1 MKFQFDPHQ
10 PYQLDAIAAVVDLF
24 DGQPRVDFD
33 LSALHAEQA
42 FPNQLH
48 LSPEDLLAN
57 LRAIQHRHNLP
68 VDTALKTLPYSSESC
83 LPSRED
89 SRTVYRPPAPAF
101 PNFSLEMETGTGKTY
116 VYLRTALELYRRYGM
131 SKFIVVVP
139 SIAIREGVLKT
150 LDITA
155 EHFRAL
161 YHNLPYRYSPYDSGD
176 LNLIS
181 QFVQSAAMHILV
193 MTLAA
198 FNKDANVIYQSTDRL
213 QGSVPIHL
221 LQATRPILIL
231 DEPQNMGTVRSHAA
245 LGALHP
251 LFALSYSA
259 THRDPFNLVYR
270 LTPFRAY
277 QERLVKRIEVAGIE
291 EVDNANRP
299 YLRLIDVVA
308 RKRTVMA
315 RLAVHRRLA
324 GGAIKEVVVTVRPG
338 DNLEARTNRSDYA
351 AYTVERIDVGMEGGE
366 AAIHFSNG
374 LVLEQG
380 QVAGRE
386 QTVIWEQQI
395 AYTIEEHF
403 RKQQRLLQQGIKV
416 LSLFFIDR
424 VDNYVHPESLLRRLF
439 NAAFARIAAQ
449 YPDVC
454 RALWG
459 SAAVDPET
467 VQAAYFANRSAR
479 SGETVYLDSKTGESQ
494 HDKAVYDLIM
504 RNKERLLSLEEP
516 VAFIFSHSALRE
528 GWDNPNV
535 FQICTL
541 NQTTSEVKK
550 RQEIGRGIRLAVNQA
565 GARIHDPGVNRLT
578 VVANES
584 YQSYVA
590 SLQTEYAEDYGPE
603 GTPPQ
608 PTDARARQVVSRVE
622 ARYRSADFRR
632 LWERISPRTR
642 YTVRIDSERLIRD
655 VIAALNQA
663 EIRPPRIAIRTAQVQ
678 MQDGSLHTLVTDQP
692 AALASA
698 PDVPLPNLVALMEDL
713 LQRATPPLRL
723 SRRTLLDIYRRCDRQ
738 QEGLD
743 NPFEFANTAVRLI
756 TDRLLEQLVEGIHY
770 ERSGAAYAI
779 EQFAPEF
786 AALQAHLV
794 PATRSIYDHVVVES
808 AAEAAFAQALE
819 RDPRVRLYVKLP
831 DWFTVPTP
839 LGDHHPGWAIVF
851 TEDDAD
857 VRYLVCEVQPAPN
870 RDTRLKA
877 PAPAGISGRRWGAAT
892 RLLPQMILTWPE
904 IDIFA
909 LKNHYWRNQEK
920 HTPTLLNVLAK
931 LKANP
936 CKICRTKYKQKG

>member
-24 DGQPRVDFD
+24 DGQPRVDLD

-48 LSPEDLLAN
+48 LTPEDLLAN
-57 LRAIQHRHNLP
+57 LHTIQNRHHLP
-68 VDTALKTLPYSSESC
+68 LDPTLITLPFPNASVLGSA
-83 LPSRED
+83 PS
-89 SRTVYRPPAPAF
+89 TVYRLGSVCGAAPSTGF

-150 LDITA
+150 LNVTA

-176 LNLIS
+176 LNMIS
-181 QFVQSAAMHILV
+181 QFVQSAALHILV

-213 QGSVPIHL
+213 QGRVPIQL
-221 LQATRPILIL
+221 LQAARPILIL
-231 DEPQNMGTVRSHAA
+231 DEPQNMGTARSHAA

-251 LFALSYSA
+251 LFALRYSA

-277 QERLVKRIEVAGIE
+277 QERLVKRIEVAGVE

-299 YLRLIDVVA
+299 YLRLIDVAA
-308 RKRTVMA
+308 RKRTVTA

-324 GGAIKEVVVTVRPG
+324 GGAIKEVVVAVRPG
-338 DNLEARTNRSDYA
+338 DNLEAKTNRSDYA
-351 AYTVERIDVGMEGGE
+351 AYTVERIDVGVEGGE

-374 LVLEQG
+374 LTLERG
-380 QVAGRE
+380 QVAGSRAFHSAL
-386 QTVIWEQQI
+386 WEQQI

-403 RKQQRLLQQGIKV
+403 RKQQRLLEQGIKV

-424 VDNYVHPESLLRRLF
+424 VDNYIHPESLLRRLF

-449 YPDVC
+449 HPDVC

-459 SAAVDPET
+459 SSTVDPET

-504 RNKERLLSLEEP
+504 RNKERLLALEEP

-550 RQEIGRGIRLAVNQA
+550 RQEIGRGIRLAVNQE
-565 GARIHDPGVNRLT
+565 GARIHDPDVNRLT

-590 SLQTEYAEDYGPE
+590 GLQTEYAEDYGPE

-608 PTDARARQVVSRVE
+608 PSDAHARQVVSRVE
-622 ARYRSADFRR
+622 ARYRSAEFRR
-632 LWERISPRTR
+632 LWEHISPQTR
-642 YTVRIDSERLIRD
+642 YTVRIDSERLIHE
-655 VIAALNQA
+655 VTAALDQS

-678 MQDGSLHTLVTDQP
+678 MQDGGLHTLVTGQP
-692 AALASA
+692 AAQVSG
-698 PDVPLPNLVALMEDL
+698 PDTPLPNLVALMENL

-738 QEGLD
+738 QEGMN

-756 TDRLLEQLVEGIHY
+756 TERLLEQLVENIHY
-770 ERSGAAYAI
+770 ERTGATYTT
-779 EQFAPEF
+779 EHFAPEF
-786 AALQAHLV
+786 TAPQAHLV
-794 PATRSIYDHVVVES
+794 PVTRSIYDHVVVES
-808 AAEAAFAQALE
+808 AAEAAFVQTLE
-819 RDPRVRLYVKLP
+819 SDPRVRLYVKLP

-851 TEDDAD
+851 AEDDAD
-857 VRYLVCEVQPAPN
+857 VRYLVCELQPAPN
-870 RDTRLKA
+870 RDTRLKSA
-877 PAPAGISGRRWGAAT
+877 SACRHFGEALGIHYGFGCDV
-892 RLLPQMILTWPE
+892 L
-904 IDIFA
+904 DDGFA
-909 LKNHYWRNQEK
+909 C
-920 HTPTLLNVLAK
+920 P
-931 LKANP
+931 
-936 CKICRTKYKQKG
+936 